1 MSDVSKINDELL
13 GYSKKLAIASNEYS
27 EACADAAN
35 RRTDRDVQWAKE
47 LLKSQG
53 KTVSE
58 REAETMIICESA
70 VRDCRISEAMRD
82 ALKERIRA
90 LQAVLNATQTRA
102 AFLKAEIQISGKD
115 YQ

>member
-1 MSDVSKINDELL
+1 MSDVARINAELL
-13 GYSKKLAIASNEYS
+13 DFSRKLALASNEYA

-35 RRTDRDVQWAKE
+35 KRTDRDVRWAQE
-47 LLKSQG
+47 LLKSKG

-58 REAETMIICESA
+58 REAEVMVICETV

-82 ALKERIRA
+82 ALKVRVRA
-90 LQAVLNATQTRA
+90 LSDVLNATQTRA
-102 AFLKAEIQISGKD
+102 SFLKDEMKLGER